1 MRADLLALAGGLV
14 RLYRKKLHLI
24 EQLRG
29 NTAALRS
36 FMLSDDIGSFDD
48 VCAKDEAITLEADG
62 IDTEIARTRDE
73 LSRITGLTADEAF
86 KRAVLPA
93 PEGKEIALIRK
104 SIDAVLSV
112 TMKDREEITRALESR
127 SESHRRSADELEAMA
142 KLREYTPTK
151 EPLL

>member
-1 MRADLLALAGGLV
+1 MRADVLAVACELV
-14 RLYRKKLHLI
+14 RLYRKKFSLI

-36 FMLSDDIGSFDD
+36 FMLSDDLDSFDD
-48 VCAKDEAITLEADG
+48 ICAKDEAIVIEADG
-62 IDTEIARTRDE
+62 IDTEIARQKDE
-73 LSRITGLTADEAF
+73 LARITGLKPDDAF
-86 KRAVLPA
+86 KRAILPA
-93 PEGKEIALIRK
+93 PEGKAITHIQK
-104 SIDAVLSV
+104 SIDAVLSA
-112 TMKDREEITRALESR
+112 TLKDREEITRTLESR